1 MESKLNIYG
10 LAGVP
15 GRGRGVFMDGNGRE
29 QFGRPTSRKP
39 IIKRRPKTRQVTRT
53 LVKKTGGFKPAKI
66 KVKPKTK
73 QVTRRVVKNT
83 GGFKPAKIK
92 VKPFRPKGAKK
103 PIFIITSRPNIDDV
117 EAGKIKYNEKVKKFV
132 LVNNKAEENAIKLA
146 FEKKIKLA
154 QKRTL
159 DARAAEKAKAKRI
172 ADAKAKAK
180 RIADAR
186 AKAAAIDEL
195 KRDTGGFKPSK
206 PIIQTVVPDNV
217 PMNLSTETTETE
229 EKETFIS
236 KNKYA
241 IGVAGL

>member
-206 PIIQTVVPDNV
+206 PI
-217 PMNLSTETTETE
+217 
-229 EKETFIS
+229 
-236 KNKYA
+236 
-241 IGVAGL
+241 